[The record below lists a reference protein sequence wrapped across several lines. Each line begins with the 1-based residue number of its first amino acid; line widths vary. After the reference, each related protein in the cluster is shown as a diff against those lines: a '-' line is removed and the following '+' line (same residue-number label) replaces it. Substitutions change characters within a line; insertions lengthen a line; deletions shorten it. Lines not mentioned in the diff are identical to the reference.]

1 MEGTT
6 GITSASIKVVVKVV
20 VEGSLNDAEEVLRR
34 RAGTAVGAPFFA
46 IIRLACMLTTTSTNM
61 Y

>member
-6 GITSASIKVVVKVV
+6 GSTAASIKVVVKVV
-20 VEGSLNDAEEVLRR
+20 VVGSLNDAKEDLRGR
-34 RAGTAVGAPFFA
+34 TGAKVGAPFFA
-46 IIRLACMLTTTSTNM
+46 IIRLACMITTTSTNM